1 MVPLETLV
9 TDERFPMTESRSGLL
24 TLYLAIILLSLNG
37 LFAKLIPLDA
47 TSIIQLRSVV
57 AVFAI
62 AVFMVLQK
70 RSLKLRGMGHYP
82 GVYGLGLL
90 LGLHWISFYY
100 AMQVSSVAVGM
111 LAMFTFPVI
120 TILLE
125 PLFTRQQL
133 KFTDLLAG
141 ISVLAGLLIM
151 VGGDLTSLDK
161 PVTLGAVSG
170 LLSALLFSL
179 RNLLQKYAF
188 ASETSDA
195 LMLHQVFAIS
205 IFLAGFIDFQRVQAL
220 EMGSVANIV
229 LLGILST
236 AAAHTLLSY
245 SLKHL
250 AAKSVALIQ
259 CAQPLLA
266 AILAWVVINEMPGAP
281 VLLGGAVILSVA
293 VFESLRKTRT
303 V

>member
-1 MVPLETLV
+1 
-9 TDERFPMTESRSGLL
+9 MTESRSGLL
-24 TLYLAIILLSLNG
+24 ALYLAIILLSLNG

-62 AVFMVLQK
+62 AVSMVLQK
-70 RSLKLRGMGHYP
+70 RSLKLRCMGHYP

-125 PLFTRQQL
+125 PLFTGKQL
-133 KFTDLLAG
+133 KATDLLAG

-151 VGGDLTSLDK
+151 VGGDLISLDK

-188 ASETSDA
+188 ANESSDG

-205 IFLAGFIDFQRVQAL
+205 IFLAGFLDFQRVQAL

-250 AAKSVALIQ
+250 SAKSVALIQ

-266 AILAWVVINEMPGAP
+266 AILAWAVINEMPGFP

-303 V
+303 D